1 MKKRGTPR
9 IMSSKKVVKNMKTIR
24 FFTALYVS
32 KALSWA
38 IDIVA
43 KGRGTNLPGEIAL
56 KIFPDFISHIRNVD
70 PDKTIFV
77 TGTNGKSTT
86 TNLIAHVF
94 SKAGIKPAVNL
105 AGANLLAGAVVTLAK
120 NTGLDGKLK
129 ADVVLLE
136 TDERFLPI
144 IYDML
149 PAKHICITNV
159 QKDQVQRN
167 GEPNIIWRKIASVI
181 SDDVTIYVNGN
192 EPNAKS
198 LGSLTKNCIT
208 YGVDKSAA
216 SFDKKEDFFAVTMPC
231 PVCHDAIEFET
242 YNIDNI
248 GPFVC
253 RNCGFDGRG
262 DADYQAKSVD
272 FESKTFTAGG
282 KKYDFKYNTPF
293 FLYCYIAALAV
304 TGTFGIDKDTAGEAF
319 RDFVNI
325 SGRMEN
331 VSSGG
336 KTIRYLRMKQE
347 NPETVQS
354 ALNVIAED
362 KTRKLFVL
370 GLDELTDFEPHYTN
384 TFYSYD
390 CDFRGLI
397 NSGLSHCICF
407 SGTVAYDAALRLIY
421 DGLAPDRITVLPTDD
436 DAVIF
441 REIQKHECENV
452 YMVTWLKKYQS
463 IADYAKKY
471 EKQKG
476 SVK

>member
-1 MKKRGTPR
+1 MIIMKK
-9 IMSSKKVVKNMKTIR
+9 IR
-24 FFTALYVS
+24 FFIALYIS
-32 KALSWA
+32 KLLAWC

-56 KIFPDFISHIRNVD
+56 KISPDFISHIGNID
-70 PDKTIFV
+70 PAKTIFV

-94 SKAGIKPAVNL
+94 DKAGIKLAVNL
-105 AGANLLAGAVVTLAK
+105 AGANLLAGAVVTLMK
-120 NTGLDGKLK
+120 NTGLNGKLK
-129 ADVVLLE
+129 ADAILLE

-144 IYDML
+144 IHRRL
-149 PAKHICITNV
+149 PARHLCITNV

-167 GEPNIIWRKIASVI
+167 GEPNVIWKKISSVI
-181 SDDVTIYVNGN
+181 NDDMTVYVNGN
-192 EPNAKS
+192 EPNARS
-198 LGSLTKNCIT
+198 LGELTKNCVT
-208 YGVDKSAA
+208 YGVDKNTA
-216 SFDKKEDFFAVTMPC
+216 SFDKNDDFFAVTMPC
-231 PVCHDAIEFET
+231 PVCHGAIEFQA
-242 YNIDNI
+242 YNIDNV

-253 RNCGFDGRG
+253 RNCGFEG
-262 DADYQAKSVD
+262 ASESDYQAKNID
-272 FESKTFTAGG
+272 FDGKTFTADG

-293 FLYCYIAALAV
+293 FLYCYVAALAV
-304 TGTFGIDKDTAGEAF
+304 AGEFGINDDVVGEAF

-325 SGRMEN
+325 GGRMEN
-331 VSSGG
+331 VQAGG

-362 KTRKLFVL
+362 KTEKLFVL

-390 CDFRGLI
+390 CDFRKLI
-397 NSGLSHCICF
+397 DSGLSHCICF

-421 DGLAPDRITVLPTDD
+421 DGLAPDKLTVLPTND
-436 DAVIF
+436 DAAIV
-441 REIQKHECENV
+441 REMQKHECDNV

-463 IADYAKKY
+463 IANYAVKH
-471 EKQKG
+471 EKG
-476 SVK
+476 EEGVK